1 VSTPVIV
8 VLAVAISTTL
18 LLVVLLLGLFRQ
30 LKALGRSLRAYR
42 DEVQPVL
49 DQLQHASESA
59 RSRTLEVPS
68 RIPGRGPGARLRKS
82 S

>member
-1 VSTPVIV
+1 MSTPVTV

-18 LLVVLLLGLFRQ
+18 LLVVLLLALFRQ
-30 LKALGRSLRAYR
+30 LKELARSLRAYR

-49 DQLQHASESA
+49 DQLQRASDSA
-59 RSRTLEVPS
+59 RSRALEVPS